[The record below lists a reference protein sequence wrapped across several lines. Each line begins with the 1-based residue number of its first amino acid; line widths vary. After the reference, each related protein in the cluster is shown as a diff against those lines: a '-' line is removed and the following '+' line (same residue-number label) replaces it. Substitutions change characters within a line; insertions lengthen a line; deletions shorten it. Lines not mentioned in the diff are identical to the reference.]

1 MTEIVVGRFE
11 GPASEWD
18 DFVRVQPGWT
28 HFHLHGW
35 RTVIERVF
43 GHDCIYLAARDVAT
57 GGIVAVLPLVRVR
70 SLIFGHFLVSMP
82 FVNYGGPLGSEGGIQ
97 ALAAEATTVAERTRV
112 GLLELRSRVPLPV
125 DLPVSHRKLTV
136 VLDMPPEPGALWSS
150 LPAKLRSQVKRPR
163 KEGVEVRFGA
173 DQLEPFHRV
182 FAHHMRDLGTP
193 AQSQRFFRAIADVFP
208 QDVHFAVA
216 YHQGQPIACGC
227 GFLWNGEFEITWA
240 SALRSYKAMSP
251 NMLVYW
257 ELMDR
262 MVRAGARLFNFGRCT
277 KDSGTYRFKMQWGG
291 REEPLWW
298 YQHARSVDGAG
309 EASTPSPDHGIF
321 ALATRAWQRLPVLV
335 ATQLGPRIV
344 RFIP

>member
-1 MTEIVVGRFE
+1 MTGIVVSRFE
-11 GPASEWD
+11 GPGSEWD
-18 DFVRVQPGWT
+18 NFVRVQPGWT

-43 GHDCIYLAARDVAT
+43 RHECIYLAARDSAT
-57 GGIVAVLPLVRVR
+57 SKIVAVLPLVRVR

-82 FVNYGGPLGSEGGIQ
+82 FVNYGGPLGSDDGIR
-97 ALAAEATTVAERTRV
+97 ALTAEATAIAERTRV

-163 KEGVEVRFGA
+163 KEGVEVRFGT
-173 DQLEPFHRV
+173 DQLEPFHNV

-193 AQSQRFFRAIADVFP
+193 AQSKEFFQAIADVFP
-208 QDVHFAVA
+208 DDVHFAVA
-216 YHQGQPIACGC
+216 YHQDQPIACGC

-240 SALRSYKAMSP
+240 SALRSHKAMSP

-262 MVRAGARLFNFGRCT
+262 MVGAGARLFNFGRCT

-298 YQHARSVDGAG
+298 YQQARNANGTG
-309 EASTPSPDHGIF
+309 EASTPSPDHGVF
-321 ALATRAWQRLPVLV
+321 ALATRVWQRLPVPV
-335 ATQLGPRIV
+335 ASRLGPRVV